1 MQELWTK
8 THAAIRAKPEKQK
21 AAEKKHTR
29 TEVQKRPNLVFQ
41 DSKGRKWLR
50 AKKTSSAA
58 KKQRIAAIIAKV
70 KASFK

>member
-1 MQELWTK
+1 MQDLWTK

-21 AAEKKHTR
+21 AAEKKPVR
-29 TEVQKRPNLVFQ
+29 IEVQKRPNLIQ
-41 DSKGRKWLR
+41 KDSKGRQWLR
-50 AKKTSSAA
+50 AKKTSSSA